1 MDCNFLS
8 MTLTEAQ
15 QRDSLLWG
23 KRLTEHCLH
32 FSPPSH
38 GGWGIVR
45 VGMLVPQ
52 SVMLFIA
59 PPACGRHG
67 AIAGIQQGF
76 KDRLFYLYTSE
87 VDLVTGEHLELVSEA
102 VAEILETATPRPE
115 ALILCVSCV
124 DYLLGS
130 DFESIAQELE
140 LSYGIPVRLSYMN
153 PIAMDGAA
161 PPPPNMQKTIYS
173 FIHPA
178 TGKDRGINLIGN
190 FVPLEQRSELGAV
203 LTQAGYGPLR
213 HIGAC
218 ETLDDLQAM
227 GRSGHNLLLRPEGR
241 LAAVMLRDKLG
252 IPFCTTPVAYSMEG
266 IAKQYQSIGALL
278 GVELDA
284 ERYRLEALQAVA
296 AAQARLGRLKL
307 AVSSTANALP
317 FEISRALTEYGFEV
331 SYIFTDEILP
341 MDAAHLEWLIQ
352 NSPQTRVLTNTHP
365 TMPIFAAAEHPVDI
379 AIGFTAGYYCNCS
392 RTVPLTLDVQ
402 PYGYRAVE
410 HLLNAMI
417 AAWENPQDLRQMIL
431 DATIVI

>member
-1 MDCNFLS
+1 MSSNFLS
-8 MTLTEAQ
+8 MSLAEAQ

-102 VAEILETATPRPE
+102 VAEIFDTATPRPE
-115 ALILCVSCV
+115 ALIICVSCV

-140 LSYGIPVRLSYMN
+140 LTHGIPVRLSYMN
-153 PIAMDGAA
+153 PIAMDGTT
-161 PPPPNMQKTIYS
+161 PPQPNMQKTIYR
-173 FIHPA
+173 FITPS
-178 TGKDRGINLIGN
+178 TVKDHGINLIGN
-190 FVPLEQRSELGAV
+190 FVPLEQHSELGAV
-203 LTQAGYGPLR
+203 LAQAGYGPLR
-213 HIGAC
+213 HIGDC
-218 ETLDDLQAM
+218 KTLVDLQTMA
-227 GRSGHNLLLRPEGR
+227 RSGHNLLLRPEGR
-241 LAAVMLRDKLG
+241 LAAAMMREKLG
-252 IPFCTTPVAYSMEG
+252 IPFCATPVVYGMEA
-266 IAKQYQSIGALL
+266 IAKQYQSIEALL
-278 GVELDA
+278 GSQLET

-296 AAQARLGRLKL
+296 TAQARLGRLRL

-317 FEISRALTEYGFEV
+317 FELSRALTEYGFEV
-331 SYIFTDEILP
+331 SYIFSDEVLP
-341 MDAAHLEWLIQ
+341 MDTVHLEWLIQ

-365 TMPIFAAAEHPVDI
+365 TMPVFAAGEHPVDI
-379 AIGFTAGYYCNCS
+379 TIGFTAGYYCNCS

-402 PYGYRAVE
+402 PFGYRAVRY
-410 HLLNAMI
+410 LLNAMI
-417 AAWENPQDLRQMIL
+417 EAWENPQDLRQMIL